1 MGSLVCASAS
11 RMFRLTVLVC
21 CLAIASAAKPTRP
34 PPRDFVAVIAD
45 EGKYNTITSL
55 LNSAGLIDTLKA
67 ATNLTLFLPTDD
79 AMAKVPK
86 ATLEQA
92 FRIRGKQNDMVL
104 NSVSGQPIRI
114 NQYGG
119 HVTSAEGVQIVQPNL
134 QVSNGYVHGIDGVM
148 TPPEGNLVDIV
159 AGRSDLTTL
168 TSLLTAA
175 GLIDVVKN
183 DMNITVFAP
192 SDAAFANV
200 DAAVLKSLQN
210 STDDLK
216 EVLLYHVINRNTLYS
231 LGMHHAL
238 TFSSADHNAKIMTI
252 EDGSGHIFINQAKVS
267 ERDISADN
275 GVLHI
280 IDDVLI
286 PTKIFVKI
294 QAAGLVQ

>member
-1 MGSLVCASAS
+1 
-11 RMFRLTVLVC
+11 
-21 CLAIASAAKPTRP
+21 
-34 PPRDFVAVIAD
+34 VAVIAD

-86 ATLEQA
+86 ATLDSLQADPAKLSALLQYHATTEQA
-92 FRIRGKQNDMVL
+92 VRIRGKQNDMVL

-114 NQYGG
+114 NQYVG

-134 QVSNGYVHGIDGVM
+134 QVTNGYVHGIDGVM

-192 SDAAFANV
+192 SDAAFAKV
-200 DAAVLKSLQN
+200 DAVVLKFLQN

-216 EVLLYHVINRNTLYS
+216 EVLLYHVINKNTLYS
-231 LGMHHAL
+231 VGMHHAL

>member
-1 MGSLVCASAS
+1 
-11 RMFRLTVLVC
+11 
-21 CLAIASAAKPTRP
+21 
-34 PPRDFVAVIAD
+34 VAVIAD

-86 ATLEQA
+86 ATLDSLQADPAKLSALLQYHATTEQA

-134 QVSNGYVHGIDGVM
+134 QVANGYVHGIDGVM

-192 SDAAFANV
+192 SDAAFAKV
-200 DAAVLKSLQN
+200 DAAVLKFLQN

-216 EVLLYHVINRNTLYS
+216 EVLLYHVINKNTLYS
-231 LGMHHAL
+231 VGMHHAL